1 MKSIQANR
9 GIIIIICL
17 FIIGIIALL
26 IWRNASTAAT
36 SSTEAQ
42 FPFPQH
48 DALQQYAIQPLK
60 PQNKTVEET
69 DAMILA
75 MFKEFLLND
84 LIVDTNGPQ
93 TKDGFRMVIRH
104 SLGYELSQGEIEW
117 CHINVSESQG
127 YGMLIMAYMAGSETQ
142 LNLTADEWIFGSA
155 GLKDYYD
162 AMLRTVQTYPS
173 AIGNRLFCWELNGY
187 MDDPGTPFGYS
198 VESGVKKAPFTQS
211 ANGDSATDGDMDII
225 FSLLLADKQWGSD
238 GKYNYQQIALD
249 MLDDLWTY
257 CVHDTYHTLLL
268 GDWAKTS
275 DDPALQGATR
285 PSDFI
290 LGHLKAYQKADPNH
304 DWQAVIDAT
313 YDVISDI
320 IASETTAGHTHGLL
334 PDFAVRNADGQWE
347 AAPADLLEGSDNTFA
362 YNACRVPWRLGT
374 DYLLF
379 GDFSNDGFS
388 LYSDVIAPLSGFAGS
403 KGIENL
409 GPVELDGTG
418 GGESDLFNWTE
429 PDLFAAPF
437 LVAAAGAQNQPLVD
451 GFYTGWTTW
460 KDIGD
465 DNWQPFEV
473 GIATYDGDTYG
484 DYIQF
489 LVMLTAS
496 GNWWQP

>member
-1 MKSIQANR
+1 MKAIQANR

-17 FIIGIIALL
+17 LLFGIIAFL
-26 IWRNASTAAT
+26 IWRNVTTNATAA
-36 SSTEAQ
+36 AARL
-42 FPFPQH
+42 PFPQH
-48 DALQQYAIQPLK
+48 DALQQYAVQPLK
-60 PQNKTVEET
+60 PQNQTAQET
-69 DAMILA
+69 DTLILD
-75 MFKEFLLND
+75 MFKQFLLND
-84 LIVDTNGPQ
+84 LIVDANSSQ
-93 TKDGFRMVIRH
+93 TKEDFRMVIRH
-104 SLGYELSQGEIEW
+104 SLGYELSQGDIEW

-127 YGMLIMAYMAGSETQ
+127 YGMLMMVYMAGSETQ
-142 LNLTADEWIFGSA
+142 LNLPANEWIFGSTS
-155 GLKDYYD
+155 LKDYYD
-162 AMLRTVQTYPS
+162 AMLRAVQAYPS
-173 AIGNRLFCWELNGY
+173 VTGNRLFTWELNGY
-187 MDDPGTPFGYS
+187 MDDSAKPYGYA
-198 VESGVKKAPFTQS
+198 EENGVKKAPFTQPS
-211 ANGDSATDGDMDII
+211 DGDSATDGDMDII

-238 GKYNYQQIALD
+238 GRYNYRQIALD

-268 GDWAKTS
+268 GDWAKAS
-275 DDPALQGATR
+275 DNPALQGATR

-290 LGHLKAYQKADPNH
+290 LTHLKAFKDADPDH
-304 DWQAVIDAT
+304 DWQAVIAAT

-320 IASETTAGHTHGLL
+320 IASETAAGHTYGLL
-334 PDFAVRNADGQWE
+334 PDFAVRNVDGQWE

-379 GDFSNDGFS
+379 GDYSNADFS
-388 LYSDVIAPLSGFAGS
+388 LYSDVIEPLSGFADS

-437 LVAAAGAQNQPLVD
+437 LVTAAGAQDQGQVD

-460 KDIGD
+460 KDVGD
-465 DNWQPFEV
+465 DNWQPFAV

-489 LVMLTAS
+489 LVMLIAS

>member
-1 MKSIQANR
+1 MKAKQVNRSILV
-9 GIIIIICL
+9 IVV
-17 FIIGIIALL
+17 LL
-26 IWRNASTAAT
+26 IVGVIAFLLWKNVNAEEAAG
-36 SSTEAQ
+36 ANY
-42 FPFPQH
+42 PFPQH
-48 DALQQYAIQPLK
+48 AAQQYAVQPLQ
-60 PQNKTVEET
+60 PQNKTTQQV
-69 DAMILA
+69 DGMIID
-75 MFKEFLLND
+75 MFKEFLQND

-93 TKDGFRMVIRH
+93 NKEDFRMVIRH
-104 SLGYELSQGEIEW
+104 SLGYELSQGDIEW

-127 YGMLIMAYMAGSETQ
+127 YGMLMMAYMAGSEAQ
-142 LNLTADEWIFGSA
+142 LNLPSNEWIFGST

-162 AMLRTVQTYPS
+162 AMLRTVQSYPS
-173 AIGNRLFCWELNGY
+173 VIGNSLFSWELNGY
-187 MDDPGTPFGYS
+187 MGDPNKPFGYEE
-198 VESGVKKAPFTQS
+198 VNGVKKAPFTQP
-211 ANGDSATDGDMDII
+211 ADGDSATDGDMDII
-225 FSLLLADKQWGSD
+225 YSLLLADKQWGSNGRYD
-238 GKYNYQQIALD
+238 YLQIALD

-257 CVHDTYHTLLL
+257 CVHDTYNTLLL

-290 LGHLKAYQKADPNH
+290 ISHLKAFRDADSSHN
-304 DWQAVIDAT
+304 WQAVIDAT
-313 YDVISDI
+313 YGVIGDI
-320 IASETTAGHTHGLL
+320 IASETSQNHNYGLL
-334 PDFAVRNADGQWE
+334 PDFAVRNANGTWE
-347 AAPADLLEGSDNTFA
+347 VAPADLLEGSDNTFA

-379 GDFSNDGFS
+379 GDYSNANYS
-388 LYSDVIAPLSGFAGS
+388 LYSDVIEPLNGFAGS

-429 PDLFAAPF
+429 PDLFATPF
-437 LVAAAGAQNQPLVD
+437 LVTAAAAQDQTLVD

-460 KDIGD
+460 KDIGG

-473 GIATYDGDTYG
+473 GISTYDGDTYG

-489 LVMLTAS
+489 LVMLMAS